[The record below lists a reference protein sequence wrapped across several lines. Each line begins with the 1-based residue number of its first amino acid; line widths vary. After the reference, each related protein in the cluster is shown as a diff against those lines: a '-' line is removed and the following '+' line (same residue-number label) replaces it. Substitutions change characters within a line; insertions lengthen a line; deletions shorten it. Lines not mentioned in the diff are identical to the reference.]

1 MKRICLILAVFLYD
15 GAMVSAAEYV
25 FDLTW
30 QDKGFSENL
39 REDHGQNEPFAREPQ
54 SSGGKVYRG
63 RVWLDEKEPSGFIWL
78 KQDKKLYVDLNRDGD
93 LTNDPNGMLDEKTRE
108 GYPSSEHEFE
118 LFTIECQTECGTL
131 HYVIEARISNYNESY
146 FYPCFTLRSGFK
158 GTMSLNGRDWEFS
171 AADMPGASKARRF
184 LCCLADSK
192 EQWYRTRWTVPEMI
206 FVGGAN
212 YTIKLQWAQK
222 DGSPLLQA
230 VLADKA
236 VAMGQMEIPGKEIRS
251 LSLQSANTIIFPEIS
266 QTLVAVPAG
275 QYRCRELNLKGKEGR
290 IISPQRLDNLMCTV
304 PEKGIGQFKA
314 GAPLNH
320 TVDVVRSG
328 NMLKFNYKLAGFG
341 GEEYDARQVTG
352 YDDSKK
358 PKVEIYK
365 GDMLLASGAFEFG

>member
-1 MKRICLILAVFLYD
+1 MKQAALIVLLCAVPF
-15 GAMVSAAEYV
+15 VSAADYV

-30 QDKGFSENL
+30 QDSGGFSENL
-39 REDHGQNEPFAREPQ
+39 RSNNSLDKSFAKEPQ
-54 SSGGKVYRG
+54 SSGGRVYRG
-63 RVWLDEKEPSGFIWL
+63 QVWLGEKEPSGLVWL
-78 KQDKKLYVDLNRDGD
+78 KQDKKLYVDLNQDGD
-93 LTNDPNGMLDEKTRE
+93 LTNDPNGILNEKIRE
-108 GYPSSEHEFE
+108 GGPDSEHEFE
-118 LFTIECQTECGTL
+118 PFTIEHQTEVGTL
-131 HYVIEARISNYNESY
+131 RYVIDVRISNYNESY
-146 FYPCFTLRSGFK
+146 FYPYFTLRSGFM

-171 AADMPGASKARRF
+171 AADMPGASEAQRF

-192 EQWYRTRWTVPEMI
+192 DRWYRTRWTVPEMI
-206 FVGGAN
+206 FVGEAN

-222 DGSPLLQA
+222 DGTPMLQA

-251 LSLQSANTIIFPEIS
+251 LSLQSDNTILFPEIS
-266 QTLVAVPAG
+266 ETPVAVPAG
-275 QYRCRELNLKGKEGR
+275 QYRCRELSLKGKEEFR
-290 IISPQRLDNLMCTV
+290 MITPQRIDDLMCTV

-328 NMLKFNYKLAGFG
+328 NTLKFNYKLAGIG

-358 PKVEIYK
+358 PRVEIYK
-365 GDMLLASGAFEFG
+365 GDMLLASGDFEFG